1 MEGKRV
7 HKNKN
12 KIQSLLIKKAQS
24 NLEDGSFSYYTGSA
38 NGDYKHSATR
48 MLWECTEAAPSPM
61 MG

>member
-38 NGDYKHSATR
+38 NGDYEHSATR
-48 MLWECTEAAPSPM
+48 MLWERAEGALSPM